1 MPKFK
6 VKFQELYTMTHIVE
20 AAITHVT
27 LKILKMRTTSPLIFL
42 IALTLFACDIYASD
56 DSQKATRGHVAYDA
70 DADIACFKSYSGIT
84 PNQPFE
90 ATMNICLKA
99 AQSGAQGSQTFIG
112 VMYLVQGQKE
122 KAVYWLKE
130 AASRG

>member
-1 MPKFK
+1 
-6 VKFQELYTMTHIVE
+6 
-20 AAITHVT
+20 
-27 LKILKMRTTSPLIFL
+27 MRTTSPLIFL
-42 IALTLFACDIYASD
+42 SIALTLFAYDIYASD
-56 DSQKATRGHVAYDA
+56 ESQKATKGRVAYDA

-90 ATMNICLKA
+90 ATMDICLKA
-99 AQSGAQGSQTFIG
+99 AQSGAQGSQTFVG

-130 AASRG
+130 AASRGQTDAIELLERMHEEIPL